1 MTASFEGHVEVVRAL
16 IVSQALV
23 NTQNEVCVCI
33 IIIVTLIIGNIA

>member
-23 NTQNEVCVCI
+23 NTQNEVGVY
-33 IIIVTLIIGNIA
+33 NNYSNNYY